1 MGPAAGP
8 RQAIA
13 GARQT
18 GPRLFFARETKVFVG
33 RAELRHGNP

>member
-18 GPRLFFARETKVFVG
+18 GPRLFFAAGDQSFRG
-33 RAELRHGNP
+33 SS